1 MSKLI
6 QALVNQEHPQR
17 QAPFSTNLGQEAQR
31 IYQEAA
37 EQMRSNRQGFTQ
49 EFKVTEDKL
58 KHGVQAR
65 VTAELDSVN
74 LHDLSQFKRI
84 QRLIIEWNPDKSH
97 DNFRA
102 CEALKKALVICLIDA
117 RKKQQLQ
124 RACQE
129 YKAHLA
135 AEIRSE
141 LTNAFPN
148 VSRQYG
154 FDLPEQTTSFKKPL
168 RPTERPSTLNH
179 FLTHE
184 SKSLPLNQHEGLQK
198 AVKKYEAVTTLQQSL
213 TTAKPAPV
221 QVQEFKQTLQQQKPV
236 LAAHR
241 DSTAMRF
248 LKGVTAILTLG
259 IAALCGIF
267 SVKGEEASGKMQKV
281 INRSSMAYMPR

>member
-6 QALVNQEHPQR
+6 QALINQEHPQR

-37 EQMRSNRQGFTQ
+37 EHMRSNRQGFTQ

-74 LHDLSQFKRI
+74 LHDLHQFKHI
-84 QRLIIEWNPDKSH
+84 QRLIIEWNPNKSH

-102 CEALKKALVICLIDA
+102 CDAVKKALMTCLIDA

-124 RACQE
+124 RSCQE

-135 AEIRSE
+135 ADIRSE
-141 LTNAFPN
+141 LTNEFPN

-154 FDLPEQTTSFKKPL
+154 FNLPEPTTSYKKPL
-168 RPTERPSTLNH
+168 RPIEKPSTLDH

-184 SKSLPLNQHEGLQK
+184 AKSLPLNQHEGLQK
-198 AVKKYEAVTTLQQSL
+198 AIKKYEAVTTLQQSL
-213 TTAKPAPV
+213 TTAKPAPA
-221 QVQEFKQTLQQQKPV
+221 QVHEFKQTLQQRKPI
-236 LAAHR
+236 LEDHR
-241 DSTAMRF
+241 DSKAVRF
-248 LKGVTAILTLG
+248 LKGVAAVLTLG
-259 IAALCGIF
+259 VAALCGIF
-267 SVKGEEASGKMQKV
+267 SVKGEEASKNMQKV
-281 INRSSMAYMPR
+281 INRPSMAYMPR

>member
-6 QALVNQEHPQR
+6 QALMNQEHPQR
-17 QAPFSTNLGQEAQR
+17 QAPFSTTLGQEAQR
-31 IYQEAA
+31 IYQDVT
-37 EQMRSNRQGFTQ
+37 EQMRRNRQGFTQ
-49 EFKVTEDKL
+49 EYKVTEDKIKTSL
-58 KHGVQAR
+58 QAR

-74 LHDLSQFKRI
+74 LNDPNQFKRLR
-84 QRLIIEWNPDKSH
+84 RLIIEWNPDKSH

-141 LTNAFPN
+141 LTNTFPN

-154 FDLPEQTTSFKKPL
+154 FDLPEPTTSFKKPL
-168 RPTERPSTLNH
+168 RPIEKPSTLDH
-179 FLTHE
+179 FLMHE
-184 SKSLPLNQHEGLQK
+184 AKSLPLNQHEGLQK
-198 AVKKYEAVTTLQQSL
+198 AVKKYESVTTLQQSL
-213 TTAKPAPV
+213 TTSKPAPL
-221 QVQEFKQTLQQQKPV
+221 QVQEFKQSLQQQKPV
-236 LAAHR
+236 LEAHR

-259 IAALCGIF
+259 VAALCGIF
-267 SVKGEEASGKMQKV
+267 SVKGEKASGKMQKV
-281 INRSSMAYMPR
+281 INRPSMAYMPR

>member
-6 QALVNQEHPQR
+6 QALMNQEHPQR
-17 QAPFSTNLGQEAQR
+17 QAPFSTTLGQEAQR
-31 IYQEAA
+31 LYQDAT
-37 EQMRSNRQGFTQ
+37 EQMRRNRQGFTQ
-49 EFKVTEDKL
+49 EYKVTEDKI
-58 KHGVQAR
+58 KAGVQAR

-74 LHDLSQFKRI
+74 LHDLNQFKRI

-97 DNFRA
+97 DHFRA
-102 CEALKKALVICLIDA
+102 CDAVKKALMTCLIDA
-117 RKKQQLQ
+117 CKKQQLQ

-148 VSRQYG
+148 VSHQHG
-154 FDLPEQTTSFKKPL
+154 FDLPEPATSFKKPL
-168 RPTERPSTLNH
+168 RPTERQSTLDY

-184 SKSLPLNQHEGLQK
+184 TKSLPLSQHEGLQK
-198 AVKKYEAVTTLQQSL
+198 AVKKYEALTTLQHTL
-213 TTAKPAPV
+213 VTDKPAPV

-236 LAAHR
+236 LEAHR
-241 DSTAMRF
+241 DSAAMRF
-248 LKGVTAILTLG
+248 LKGVTAVLTLG

-267 SVKGEEASGKMQKV
+267 SVKGEEASKNMQKV
-281 INRSSMAYMPR
+281 INRPSMAYMPR